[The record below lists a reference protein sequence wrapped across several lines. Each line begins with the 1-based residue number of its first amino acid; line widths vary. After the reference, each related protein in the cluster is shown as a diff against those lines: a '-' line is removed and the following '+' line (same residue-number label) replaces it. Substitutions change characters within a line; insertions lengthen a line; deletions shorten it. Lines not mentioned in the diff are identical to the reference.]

1 MDHLTGGKFPP
12 RRSIVTEDTYR
23 ESLVNFRGRD
33 LLRQAIAKYDGNL
46 DSRGWIILS
55 AAALLFASGVTLG
68 AILQMRYPDTNE
80 VVFTAAVIAGL
91 TLFLLGLG
99 VSLYLESITNR
110 RAKFIETLESYM
122 DAQHDVAKYD
132 REVSR

>member
-1 MDHLTGGKFPP
+1 
-12 RRSIVTEDTYR
+12 VTEDTYR
-23 ESLVNFRGRD
+23 KSLVNFRGRD

-132 REVSR
+132 QWNAALYNFQRSNVERGQK

>member
-1 MDHLTGGKFPP
+1 M
-12 RRSIVTEDTYR
+12 TEDTYR

-80 VVFTAAVIAGL
+80 VIFTAAVIAGL

-132 REVSR
+132 REVSG

>member
-1 MDHLTGGKFPP
+1 MP
-12 RRSIVTEDTYR
+12 SDTYR

-33 LLRQAIAKYDGNL
+33 LLRKAIAKYDGDL
-46 DSRGWIILS
+46 EARSWITVS

-91 TLFLLGLG
+91 HF
-99 VSLYLESITNR
+99 SC
-110 RAKFIETLESYM
+110 
-122 DAQHDVAKYD
+122 
-132 REVSR
+132 